1 MKFSFQRLLYN
12 LCTMF
17 LPYLAVAILSV
28 AVTENRHPAFWYL
41 HAAISGVLLLLAVLT
56 SFQRV
61 KERK

>member
-41 HAAISGVLLLLAVLT
+41 HAASNRRTPLT